1 MFLLS
6 SDAFTT
12 DITQTIQQLG
22 GVVID
27 SRKCSFFLSL
37 IRSTFDAR
45 ATHFITASLK
55 RTEKHL
61 GAVACGLWVLKPE
74 YIEKCRTEGRW
85 VDEREFEWRD
95 NDKEGKIEG
104 PSIRLWREQKKKAF
118 EDAK

>member
-1 MFLLS
+1 MEAPQAKRVFLLS

-55 RTEKHL
+55 RTEKAFGRRGMRAV
-61 GAVACGLWVLKPE
+61 GAETGVH
-74 YIEKCRTEGRW
+74 
-85 VDEREFEWRD
+85 REVQE
-95 NDKEGKIEG
+95 
-104 PSIRLWREQKKKAF
+104 
-118 EDAK
+118 